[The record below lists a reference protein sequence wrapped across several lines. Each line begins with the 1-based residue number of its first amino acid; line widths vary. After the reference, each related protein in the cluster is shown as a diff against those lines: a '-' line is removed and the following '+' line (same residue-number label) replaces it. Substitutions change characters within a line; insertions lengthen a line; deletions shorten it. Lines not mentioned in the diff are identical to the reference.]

1 MSQTRLS
8 LPGASK
14 IAHLF
19 IDASN
24 VNVQHHEIPALDA
37 IARAGFSRFATSF
50 VVGSSDGPS
59 PKPAVWTQLGYKVK
73 WSQRH
78 GQPESEYNVDS
89 TIVSAM
95 LLDVMTVH
103 SDDASNHVLVLLSG
117 DGNDNDGLP
126 SLRAAVQQALGKG
139 WAVKLVCYK
148 PNPVYVAMEHAFPG
162 RMQIQIVNRQQIAEA
177 AKGCA
182 TVPVPAAAAAKPRES
197 VVVGNKSRSRT
208 PSPSAPFFKGPSAPL
223 QQVTVPCSYFAAGY
237 CKYGDSCKFQH
248 AAPRRA
254 LHAVAVTGGQALP
267 PHAAPLINVPKSYR
281 PPAAH
286 PSHHPLPAE
295 SHGHSGLESFLQR
308 LDRADFSKSWT
319 VTL

>member
-1 MSQTRLS
+1 
-8 LPGASK
+8 
-14 IAHLF
+14 
-19 IDASN
+19 
-24 VNVQHHEIPALDA
+24 
-37 IARAGFSRFATSF
+37 
-50 VVGSSDGPS
+50 
-59 PKPAVWTQLGYKVK
+59 
-73 WSQRH
+73 
-78 GQPESEYNVDS
+78 
-89 TIVSAM
+89 M